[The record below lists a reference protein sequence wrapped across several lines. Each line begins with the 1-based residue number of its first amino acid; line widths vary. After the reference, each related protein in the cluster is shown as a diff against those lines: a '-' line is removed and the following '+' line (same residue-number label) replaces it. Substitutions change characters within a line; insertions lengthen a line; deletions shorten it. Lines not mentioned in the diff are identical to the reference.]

1 MVTTKLYGGTSGVA
15 RACSILTTCTAAPT
29 LRGSADWSVGLLDVI
44 LVPGLTSNF
53 TTTLHGG
60 TYAVA
65 CSFLPNFTE
74 ASEV

>member
-15 RACSILTTCTAAPT
+15 RACSILTCTAAPK
-29 LRGSADWSVGLLDVI
+29 LRGNADWSVGLWDVR

-53 TTTLHGG
+53 TTTLHDG
-60 TYAVA
+60 TSAVA
-65 CSFLPNFTE
+65 CSFLPNVTE